1 MTALKPLVALSGLA
15 LLLVLVGGGTWARAE
30 SAPRV
35 ELVPSASSVAPGSE
49 IEVRVLVSSDA
60 PLNAFRVAL
69 DYPFEMLEFRRAS
82 AARSFASVWE
92 PGTPRIERGGV
103 VRLAGGAAPPFSGED
118 QELITLVFG
127 AKAEGTGAFLVR
139 SAEFYLADGKGTKS
153 EGTGGWREVAVRAGA
168 PGGRVPTGGEEPR
181 IANVSITRDP
191 LTGTTLVFAQ
201 PEDVGAVGE
210 MRMRTRSW
218 VTWGAWRP
226 AVLPEA
232 VPSGAWAIQLKAIGY
247 EGGEAVVT
255 VYRSGAAA
263 ALPAFRVEVVTLGRK
278 GNILVFS

>member
-49 IEVRVLVSSDA
+49 IEVRVLVSSDE

-118 QELITLVFG
+118 QELITLD
-127 AKAEGTGAFLVR
+127 R
-139 SAEFYLADGKGTKS
+139 KS
-153 EGTGGWREVAVRAGA
+153 
-168 PGGRVPTGGEEPR
+168 
-181 IANVSITRDP
+181 TR
-191 LTGTTLVFAQ
+191 LNSSHSQ
-201 PEDVGAVGE
+201 
-210 MRMRTRSW
+210 
-218 VTWGAWRP
+218 
-226 AVLPEA
+226 
-232 VPSGAWAIQLKAIGY
+232 
-247 EGGEAVVT
+247 
-255 VYRSGAAA
+255 
-263 ALPAFRVEVVTLGRK
+263 
-278 GNILVFS
+278 